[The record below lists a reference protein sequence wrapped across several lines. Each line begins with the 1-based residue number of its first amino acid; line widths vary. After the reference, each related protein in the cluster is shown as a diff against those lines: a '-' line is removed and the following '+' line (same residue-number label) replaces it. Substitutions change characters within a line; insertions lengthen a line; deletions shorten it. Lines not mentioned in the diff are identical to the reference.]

1 MGGLLDGYPRGPAY
15 DEMLGADGLPHPHMR
30 ALYDALQM
38 LAGDDLAQRAAAR
51 DRSFS
56 DQGITFSHAGE
67 EWVFPLDLVPR
78 LIPAAEWELV
88 EAGVVQ
94 RVRGLEASSPT
105 CTGRQRWCGTQ
116 WCRARW

>member
-15 DEMLGADGLPHPHMR
+15 DEMFGADGLPRPHMR
-30 ALYDALQM
+30 ALYDALQI
-38 LAGDDLAQRAAAR
+38 LTGDDLAQRAAAR

-88 EAGVVQ
+88 EAGVLQ
-94 RVRGLEASSPT
+94 RGLGVGAFLPDRLAPAAE
-105 CTGRQRWCGTQ
+105 GR
-116 WCRARW
+116 RAVAALS